1 MIVSLD
7 LARDYCRADSADD
20 VVLGALV
27 EAAEDWAAMFLNRKV
42 FKDQTALNA
51 AVLAG
56 TAGERPMVINAAFT
70 AAVLL
75 ITAHLYDNRQEVVT
89 GTIATQVPFGA
100 EKILWPYRV
109 GLGV

>member
-20 VVLGALV
+20 LVLSALV

-42 FKDQTALNA
+42 FENEGKLNA

-56 TAGERPMVINAAFT
+56 TAGDRPMVVNAAFT
-70 AAVLL
+70 AAVLE
-75 ITAHLYDNRQEVVT
+75 IVADRYANREDNARAST
-89 GTIATQVPFGA
+89 MTRA
-100 EKILWPYRV
+100 EKMLWPYRV

>member
-20 VVLGALV
+20 LVLTALV

-42 FKDQTALNA
+42 FEDQDALNA
-51 AVLAG
+51 AVLGG
-56 TAGERPMVINAAFT
+56 TAGDRPMVINAAFT
-70 AAVLL
+70 AAVLE
-75 ITAHLYDNRQEVVT
+75 IASDRYANREDSAKAST
-89 GTIATQVPFGA
+89 MTRA
-100 EKILWPYRV
+100 EKMLWPHRV